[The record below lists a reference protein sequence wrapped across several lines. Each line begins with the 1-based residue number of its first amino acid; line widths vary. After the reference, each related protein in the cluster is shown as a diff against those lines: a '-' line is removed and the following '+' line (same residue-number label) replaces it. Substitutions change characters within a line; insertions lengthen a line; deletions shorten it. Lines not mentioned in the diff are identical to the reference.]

1 MIPEVRTA
9 RLVLRGWTDA
19 DRDPYAALNADPR
32 VREFLGPPMTPEES
46 SSQID
51 RIVEHWDEHGY
62 GLWCV
67 ELDGTCIG
75 FTGLSTPDF
84 MDGVEVGWRIA
95 AEHWGRGYATEAARA
110 ALSFGFGHAG
120 LDEIVS
126 FTAAQNLR
134 SRRVMEKLGMTR
146 DVHGDFDHPRAGA
159 ELRRHVLYRLTYDAW
174 FEDDARES
182 WRR

>member
-9 RLVLRGWTDA
+9 RLLLRGWTDA
-19 DRDPYAALNADPR
+19 DRAPYAALNADPR
-32 VREFLGPPMTPEES
+32 VREFLGPLLTPEEAS
-46 SSQID
+46 AQLD
-51 RIVEHWDEHGY
+51 RIVAHWEAHGF

-67 ELDGTCIG
+67 DLDGTCIG
-75 FTGLSTPDF
+75 FTGLSSPGF
-84 MDGVEVGWRIA
+84 MAGVEVGWRLA
-95 AEHWGRGYATEAARA
+95 AAHWGQGYATEAARA

-126 FTAAQNLR
+126 LTAVQNVR

-146 DVHGDFDHPRAGA
+146 DPHDDFDHPYAPP
-159 ELRRHVLYRLTYDAW
+159 ELRRHVLYRLSYDAW
-174 FEDDARES
+174 FADDERES